1 MKQPELTADAAQV
14 RHLFLMNCARYGD
27 DAQGNEALD
36 LRNLHRSDARI
47 HDVITAGIKG
57 EMPSFG
63 KKLGDP
69 DIRQLIA
76 YLRTLHS

>member
-1 MKQPELTADAAQV
+1 VM
-14 RHLFLMNCARYGD
+14 
-27 DAQGNEALD
+27 
-36 LRNLHRSDARI
+36 
-47 HDVITAGIKG
+47 TAGIKG

-76 YLRTLHS
+76 YLRTLHG